1 MRVDLMIAS
10 LNATFLRTTSAW
22 KAFRRETDGNATIE
36 AVLWLPLFVVF
47 LVMIADVSFVF
58 HRQSQIM
65 NIVQDGNRALSVG
78 RIANEEDLVTF
89 VEGRLA
95 GLTTA
100 ATVTTSIDTGV
111 VTTNVLVPVDDLVAV
126 GTFAFL
132 SNYNIGV
139 SSQQFIEY

>member
-1 MRVDLMIAS
+1 MIAS

-65 NIVQDGNRALSVG
+65 NIVQDGKLRSDRSSLKQSRLIIPILRIEKRLTVYHMSLSQ
-78 RIANEEDLVTF
+78 
-89 VEGRLA
+89 LA
-95 GLTTA
+95 
-100 ATVTTSIDTGV
+100 SS
-111 VTTNVLVPVDDLVAV
+111 LVANNWPAR
-126 GTFAFL
+126 GGSEAW
-132 SNYNIGV
+132 
-139 SSQQFIEY
+139 